1 MKDFN
6 LLIKKLTNKAE
17 FVDRCTWVLGS
28 ENGRNAF
35 ASCNS
40 IGDFKKALSAGYSC
54 YYISPDVFSGDFR
67 FENVLFEGKPN
78 GLSVDVVFRLRLFPE
93 APGFADWVKEIVS
106 LELTKAA
113 FVEKIR
119 APKYGLKD
127 FLQEWFV
134 FAHDD
139 KLDFGLLQKYGK
151 GALREYVGQSRYIE
165 PWLHIDG
172 MQWIRVDDIPAS
184 ERESLEKF
192 NEIQRKHA
200 DELKALREKTAFEV
214 SKISIEEALA
224 IAQSN
229 QCLAEVSRRLEIK
242 RLESDIA
249 KANAE
254 KAEAELR
261 ELQAKKAKEGLTNQQ
276 SERLISLQEGI
287 TQYYKELKW
296 RDSRIEELE
305 CLIDSLTK
313 ELEGV
318 KKKLSDKDWYDE
330 LSAWGK
336 VLRHVRSITAMLFY
350 VAGFY
355 CILAGCKYSKLDA
368 SGKVLFSHLSS
379 IGQWFAFVEAAIF
392 WLTAFILNG
401 QTVKKSFNEIK
412 YWWIELFKGKIKV
425 NLPLLICGFFRIFA
439 ASYLM
444 VIGAFA
450 VIWIPYLFI
459 WGFIYEF
466 QKEFF
471 TGVIVICM
479 AASGLGLGSYTLG
492 ARLLMKR
499 RIRATSI
506 SGRKWVMII
515 FIPLLFIAFY
525 DEKAAR
531 RVDNLEVKISEM
543 FLSKKE
549 RDVRKA
555 IKAYDN
561 KDYATWWTLVANL
574 DQDDRRI
581 VGRLGDS
588 YFLGLG
594 IKSPDYR
601 KAVEQYEKL
610 LEKVGSD
617 GEGYASVEY
626 FIGLCYHGLS
636 EYNTAIGYFKNAI
649 GDGEFDAL
657 LYAGQYYE
665 FGLGGCELDLKEAAK
680 YFERALKSKNEK
692 VREKAEEYLK
702 RVRNKIDQLDKLRS
716 SLGFDNQFKCD
727 VSQGEDKRLFKRKV
741 AREESELKKSTEAA
755 IQAYNQKKYVEFWNL
770 LKEADKE
777 DVRIIVRMGDAYK
790 RGYGVKIDLMGA
802 IKEYE
807 KIRNVKVGAQRAFFE
822 WQIAACYHD
831 LSNYNKSAEYARFA
845 INNGCSEAWIL
856 IGSYTEQGL
865 AGYMINLEEAKECYE
880 KALTSSNATVKKLAQ
895 DGVSRVKAKIKAM
908 KSIDKESSK
917 VPKDVLNRGLD
928 DEKRLCDDEIYR
940 NFTTKHGNAYIESRR
955 NRFWDEIKRFY
966 PNVMNNLKKAS
977 LLERC
982 GVAFYFAAFSC
993 EKSISYILDK
1003 KILDVN
1009 DVADSGFLHSA
1020 AWVGDEKMVDFLIAR
1035 GADVNKQDKDGQ
1047 APISWARS
1055 LRMIK
1060 YLIERHGA
1068 KITDVNDDESLFMD
1082 ILKHGIG
1089 IEALKYIIEE
1099 RAYVPTPEELTK
1111 IHSDSYDFY
1120 GLEKNKELREY
1131 IESRPWEK
1139 KDAEKLAKEARAA
1152 FAKED
1157 WKTGFDMA
1165 TNLSM
1170 NAISDSYVTYHVGY
1184 CYSPTFGMGYPKKK
1198 DYEKAYEWFKHTAE
1212 LEQKSGNGVV
1222 QCVLGDMEMNGQG
1235 CATNIDNAV
1244 AWYRISAERK
1254 YGRGCYELGK
1264 CYEDNIVADT
1274 NDNLVAAK
1282 NWYFKAMSLKY
1293 KPAKEAYVRVVKRV
1307 KERDAVSKIIW
1318 NYDVDKK
1325 EWEYD
1330 SELLRRFAS
1339 VHKDYQRKYVYVKV
1353 FMDGKGM
1360 SKASNLRLFTI
1371 VNKLLDLGIG
1381 ADKIICSYQ
1390 EEDVDMMMGPFNLG
1404 GITELTII
1412 DKIPNRTTIKGSRL
1426 VKDSE
1431 ENWRWAYFLALAKA
1445 MNLHESKK

>member
-1 MKDFN
+1 MKDSNF
-6 LLIKKLTNKAE
+6 LIKKLSNKAE
-17 FVDRCTWVLGS
+17 FVDGCTWVLGS

-54 YYISPDVFSGDFR
+54 YYISPDVFSGDFK
-67 FENVLFEGKPN
+67 FENVFFEGRPN
-78 GLSVDVVFRLRLFPE
+78 GLSVDVEFRLQLFPE
-93 APGFADWVKEIVS
+93 TLGFADWVKENVS
-106 LELTKAA
+106 FELSKEA

-151 GALREYVGQSRYIE
+151 GALREYVGQSRYID

-172 MQWIRVDDIPAS
+172 MQWIKVDDIPAR

-200 DELKALREKTAFEV
+200 DELRALREKTAFEV

-229 QCLAEVSRRLEIK
+229 QRLAEVSRQLEIK

-305 CLIDSLTK
+305 SLIDSLTR
-313 ELEGV
+313 ELTELR
-318 KKKLSDKDWYDE
+318 KKFSDKDWYDE

-350 VAGFY
+350 IAGFY

-425 NLPLLICGFFRIFA
+425 NLPLLVCGFLRIFA

-459 WGFIYEF
+459 WGFLYEF

-499 RIRATSI
+499 RIRATSK

-525 DEKAAR
+525 DERAAR

-549 RDVRKA
+549 RDIRKA

-574 DQDDRRI
+574 DQGDRRI
-581 VGRLGDS
+581 VGRLGHS

-594 IKSPDYR
+594 IKRPDYR
-601 KAVEQYEKL
+601 KAVEQFEKL

-626 FIGLCYHGLS
+626 LIGLCYHRLS

-649 GDGEFDAL
+649 GDGDFDAL

-702 RVRNKIDQLDKLRS
+702 RVRSKIDQLDKLRS

-727 VSQGEDKRLFKRKV
+727 VLQGEDKRLFKRKV

-777 DVRIIVRMGDAYK
+777 DVRIIVRMGDAYM

-831 LSNYNKSAEYARFA
+831 LFNYNKSAEYARFA

-865 AGYMINLEEAKECYE
+865 AGYTINLEEAKGCYE
-880 KALTSSNATVKKLAQ
+880 KAVTSSNAIIKKTAK
-895 DGVSRVKAKIKAM
+895 DGIERVMAKIKA
-908 KSIDKESSK
+908 KQFLELASRSARIKANQEEEKIEFTTHIVQRGDTLSKISQRYDIKVDDIVANNPHIKNYVVHLGQKIKLPSK
-917 VPKDVLNRGLD
+917 VNVGRQVVASARK
-928 DEKRLCDDEIYR
+928 EI
-940 NFTTKHGNAYIESRR
+940 A
-955 NRFWDEIKRFY
+955 
-966 PNVMNNLKKAS
+966 
-977 LLERC
+977 
-982 GVAFYFAAFSC
+982 
-993 EKSISYILDK
+993 
-1003 KILDVN
+1003 
-1009 DVADSGFLHSA
+1009 
-1020 AWVGDEKMVDFLIAR
+1020 
-1035 GADVNKQDKDGQ
+1035 
-1047 APISWARS
+1047 
-1055 LRMIK
+1055 
-1060 YLIERHGA
+1060 
-1068 KITDVNDDESLFMD
+1068 
-1082 ILKHGIG
+1082 
-1089 IEALKYIIEE
+1089 
-1099 RAYVPTPEELTK
+1099 ELV
-1111 IHSDSYDFY
+1111 
-1120 GLEKNKELREY
+1120 
-1131 IESRPWEK
+1131 
-1139 KDAEKLAKEARAA
+1139 KEAHNA
-1152 FAKED
+1152 FVAKD
-1157 WKTGFDMA
+1157 WKTGFDIA
-1165 TNLSM
+1165 TNLTMTS
-1170 NAISDSYVTYHVGY
+1170 ILDPYVTSSVGL
-1184 CYSPTFGMGYPKKK
+1184 CYLPNDYLPKFFERTAYPVKKNFSEAYKWLKRTVELNSTYLGGSIQFMLGDIELVGRGCEVNKEKAIEWFKRSADQNFYDACFKLGEYYEEGLSNEGMKSHLVSATNWYYKALSVC
-1198 DYEKAYEWFKHTAE
+1198 DRCDEILKAYEA
-1212 LEQKSGNGVV
+1212 
-1222 QCVLGDMEMNGQG
+1222 
-1235 CATNIDNAV
+1235 
-1244 AWYRISAERK
+1244 
-1254 YGRGCYELGK
+1254 
-1264 CYEDNIVADT
+1264 
-1274 NDNLVAAK
+1274 
-1282 NWYFKAMSLKY
+1282 Y
-1293 KPAKEAYVRVVKRV
+1293 KRVV
-1307 KERDAVSKIIW
+1307 ERIKIRGKF
-1318 NYDVDKK
+1318 N
-1325 EWEYD
+1325 
-1330 SELLRRFAS
+1330 EL
-1339 VHKDYQRKYVYVKV
+1339 
-1353 FMDGKGM
+1353 
-1360 SKASNLRLFTI
+1360 
-1371 VNKLLDLGIG
+1371 
-1381 ADKIICSYQ
+1381 
-1390 EEDVDMMMGPFNLG
+1390 
-1404 GITELTII
+1404 
-1412 DKIPNRTTIKGSRL
+1412 
-1426 VKDSE
+1426 
-1431 ENWRWAYFLALAKA
+1431 
-1445 MNLHESKK
+1445 